1 MQMSRKATLWG
12 VLFGVI
18 LALVV
23 AAVPAWAEV
32 REEFHKTYVMSS
44 DGRIS
49 LRNLNG
55 PVTISAW
62 DKNEVQLDAIKVGE
76 SKERLDEAKIEVT
89 AGSSAIDIRT
99 HYPEETHNYHG
110 ATVGYTLHVPR
121 KARLDKIELVNGQ
134 IQIDGVQGGIDA
146 SSVNGAVEARNTM
159 GEMNLHSVNGR
170 VVAELQLPGRLVDL
184 GTVNGQVALKLPS
197 NASAEINASTVHGN
211 ISNEF
216 NIPVNRGRFAP
227 GSEMKARLGDG
238 EAQMK
243 LSTVNGGIEIQRVP
257 DGKPLSKV
265 TNLLPEDKS
274 RFY

>member
-1 MQMSRKATLWG
+1 MPMSRKAAFWG
-12 VLFGVI
+12 VLFG
-18 LALVV
+18 LVV
-23 AAVPAWAEV
+23 ALAVSATPTWAEV
-32 REEFHKTYVMSS
+32 REEFHKSYSIS
-44 DGRIS
+44 PNGRIS
-49 LRNLNG
+49 LSNLNG
-55 PVTISAW
+55 PVNISAW
-62 DKNEVQLDAIKVGE
+62 DKNEVQLDAIKSGDN
-76 SKERLDEAKIEVT
+76 KERLDEAKIEVT

-99 HYPEETHNYHG
+99 HYPEDRHNYHA

-121 KARLDKIELVNGQ
+121 GAKLDKIELVNGP
-134 IQIDGVQGGIDA
+134 IQIDGVQGGIHA
-146 SSVNGAVEARNTM
+146 SSVNGAVEAHNTM

-170 VVAELQLPGRLVDL
+170 VVAELQSPGRMVDL
-184 GTVNGQVALKLPS
+184 GTVNGQVALRLPS
-197 NASAEINASTVHGN
+197 NASAEIDASTVHGN

-238 EAQMK
+238 QARMK
-243 LSTVNGGIEIQRVP
+243 LSTVNGGIEIQRVS